1 MKIINYILRI
11 IVGLVFILSGIAK
24 LFPIEPFEI
33 VFVDLGVANWLTAP
47 FLARFIIAAELFL
60 GLSIL
65 FNVWLKNKIYYTTQ
79 ASLIIFTVYLIYL
92 LITKGNTADCGCFG
106 NFLPLSPIAS
116 ILKNG
121 VLFGLMVFINK
132 KNTSR
137 EIGTKKWLPLLF
149 VVIAFVSTFL
159 LNRVGLHN
167 IQGIAVNKPI
177 DFSELPPLYKT
188 NQKVDFSKGKK
199 VVAFLSYQ
207 CEHCI
212 NATSKLV
219 LLDREQKINN
229 LYLVIGSKKEKGLLE
244 FLEKTK
250 PNFPFIWM
258 NDDTFFKYSG
268 GRLPAIIYMEDG
280 VMKKKWYGELFDV
293 DDIGDYFIHE

>member
-1 MKIINYILRI
+1 MKIVNHIVRI
-11 IVGLVFILSGIAK
+11 IVGLVFIVSGLAK

-33 VFVDLGVANWLTAP
+33 VFVDLGVANWLIAP
-47 FLARFIIAAELFL
+47 FLARFIIATELFL

-79 ASLIIFTVYLIYL
+79 ASLIIFTIYLIYL

-106 NFLPLSPIAS
+106 SFLSLSPIAS
-116 ILKNG
+116 ILKNV

-132 KNTSR
+132 KNTSL
-137 EIGTKKWLPLLF
+137 TKRGLPILF
-149 VVIAFVSTFL
+149 LAIAFVPTFL

-167 IQGIAVNKPI
+167 IQGIAVNKPV

-199 VVAFLSYQ
+199 IVVFLSYQ

-219 LLDREQKINN
+219 LLDKEQKINN
-229 LYLVIGSKKEKGLLE
+229 LYLIIGSKKEKGLLE
-244 FLEKTK
+244 FLEMTK
-250 PNFPFIWM
+250 SNFPFIWM

-268 GRLPAIIYMEDG
+268 GRLPVIIYMEDG
-280 VMKKKWYGELFDV
+280 VMKKKLYGELFDV
-293 DDIGDYFIHE
+293 DDIGKYFNK

>member
-1 MKIINYILRI
+1 MKIVNHIVRI
-11 IVGLVFILSGIAK
+11 IVALVFISSGLAK

-33 VFVDLGVANWLTAP
+33 VFVDLGVANWLIAP

-65 FNVWLKNKIYYTTQ
+65 FNVWLKNKIYYLTQ
-79 ASLIIFTVYLIYL
+79 ASLLIFTVYLIYL
-92 LITKGNTADCGCFG
+92 LITKGNNVDCGCFG
-106 NFLPLSPIAS
+106 SFLSLSPIAS
-116 ILKNG
+116 IIKNG
-121 VLFGLMVFINK
+121 ILLGLMVFINK
-132 KNTSR
+132 KNTSV
-137 EIGTKKWLPLLF
+137 TKRWLPLLF
-149 VVIAFVSTFL
+149 IVIAFVSTFL

-199 VVAFLSYQ
+199 VVAFLSYH

-219 LLDREQKINN
+219 LLDKEQKINN
-229 LYLVIGSKKEKGLLE
+229 LYLIIGSKKEKGLLE

-258 NDDTFFKYSG
+258 NDDTFYKYSG

-293 DDIGDYFIHE
+293 DDISLYFTH

>member
-1 MKIINYILRI
+1 MKIINHIIRI
-11 IVGLVFILSGIAK
+11 IIGLVFIVSALAK

-33 VFVDLGVANWLTAP
+33 VFVDLGVANWLIAP
-47 FLARFIIAAELFL
+47 FLARFIIAVELFL

-65 FNVWLKNKIYYTTQ
+65 FNVWLKNKIYYLTQ
-79 ASLIIFTVYLIYL
+79 ASLLIFTVYLIYL
-92 LITKGNTADCGCFG
+92 LITKGNNVDCGCFG
-106 NFLPLSPIAS
+106 SFLSLSPI
-116 ILKNG
+116 
-121 VLFGLMVFINK
+121 
-132 KNTSR
+132 
-137 EIGTKKWLPLLF
+137 
-149 VVIAFVSTFL
+149 
-159 LNRVGLHN
+159 
-167 IQGIAVNKPI
+167 VNKPI

-199 VVAFLSYQ
+199 VVAFLSYH

-219 LLDREQKINN
+219 LLDKEQKINN
-229 LYLVIGSKKEKGLLE
+229 LYLIIGSKKEKGLLE

-258 NDDTFFKYSG
+258 NDDTFYKYSG

-293 DDIGDYFIHE
+293 DDISLYFTH